1 MVQRPNLPIWSN
13 LQIRSGPGGDVVACC
28 VRARGCGRSAAR
40 KSERRRTAPARCRGT
55 YDERADGV
63 HRSFG
68 ADEVARLE
76 YAYEVLT
83 RDVLLLMHKERD
95 VRTTARCA
103 SGTGDESSSCS
114 MERHADGRSCLSV
127 HRDAP
132 RCWLCSSL
140 RGRARCRSLSYV
152 HEQQPGDEA
161 DDEPPGDDSTA
172 LRPKTSW
179 ARDLLCVDVA
189 RLRWVLNWM
198 SQGIGVSLNLGYPE
212 FWGKGTEL
220 RWRYVWRCSTIMH
233 M

>member
-1 MVQRPNLPIWSN
+1 MRASHEMYCSLCT
-13 LQIRSGPGGDVVACC
+13 RSEMC
-28 VRARGCGRSAAR
+28 ARR
-40 KSERRRTAPARCRGT
+40 
-55 YDERADGV
+55 
-63 HRSFG
+63 
-68 ADEVARLE
+68 
-76 YAYEVLT
+76 
-83 RDVLLLMHKERD
+83 RD
-95 VRTTARCA
+95 VRAGRETRAPPARW
-103 SGTGDESSSCS
+103 TV
-114 MERHADGRSCLSV
+114 RRRSVVCLRV

-132 RCWLCSSL
+132 RYWLCSSL

-152 HEQQPGDEA
+152 HEQQAGDEA

-189 RLRWVLNWM
+189 RLLWVLNWM

-220 RWRYVWRCSTIMH
+220 KWRYVWRCSTIMH